1 MWIFYATFAMLC
13 FAGMQLLFKQ
23 LTRMGLVSPVI
34 LAFVFGAGTLLYLAH
49 LAVTRPAVAVS
60 PRVLAMLG
68 AAALFS
74 YGGNLYMVRALGEA
88 PNPGYAMAIVGVQ
101 AVVVTVA
108 SIVLFGSEFS
118 WPKALGVALSVIGV
132 ALLTLDAR

>member
-1 MWIFYATFAMLC
+1 MWIVYATFAMLC

-23 LTRMGLVSPVI
+23 LTRLGLTSPVI

-49 LAVTRPAVAVS
+49 IAVTRPPVLVS
-60 PRVLAMLG
+60 PRAIAMLG
-68 AAALFS
+68 AASIFS
-74 YGGNLYMVRALGEA
+74 YAGNLYMVRALGEA

-108 SIVLFGSEFS
+108 SIILFGSEFS
-118 WPKALGVALSVIGV
+118 WLKAAGVALSVIGV
-132 ALLTLDAR
+132 ALLTLDGR

>member
-1 MWIFYATFAMLC
+1 MWIFYAMFAMLC

-23 LTRMGLVSPVI
+23 LTRVGLSSPVL
-34 LAFVFGAGTLLYLAH
+34 LAFVFGIGTLLYLTH
-49 LAVTRPAVAVS
+49 LTVTRPPVAVS
-60 PRVLAMLG
+60 PRLLAMLG

-74 YGGNLYMVRALGEA
+74 YCGNLYMVRALGEA

-101 AVVVTVA
+101 AVVVTLA

-118 WPKALGVALSVIGV
+118 WLKALGVALSVLGV